1 MKAYLETIVI
11 AQKEGGAVSTSVS
24 QVILEFVDA
33 SAYNKFTETFDAYEK
48 GPKFE
53 IYRTLLPLDY

>member
-11 AQKEGGAVSTSVS
+11 AQKEGGDDITYVS

-33 SAYNKFTETFDAYEK
+33 YAYNKFTETFDAYEK